1 MEQELLQKVKKQSL
15 QEAYPEIA
23 AEWHPTKNGTVT
35 PDDVTPGSPK
45 KMWWICQK
53 GHEWQA
59 RIADRV
65 RGNRCPYCSGK
76 KVLPETS
83 LAAINPGLAAQWNP
97 TKNGELTPEQVAPF
111 SYRKVWW
118 LCPNGHEWEAQIR
131 NRSNGNGCPYCAGQ
145 WVIPDENDLET
156 LYSNVAA
163 QWHPTKNLGL
173 KPNQVKAKSMKMVW
187 WICEK
192 GHEWKDSVYHRTS
205 GRGCPYCVG
214 QRVWVGDNDLAT
226 LRPDIAAQWNYTKN
240 GELTPE
246 QVTLRSSKKVWWL
259 CENGHEWQ
267 ATVYNRTLG
276 CGCPICYGR
285 GVRSAIVRSQE
296 KHD

>member
-59 RIADRV
+59 AISDRV
-65 RGNRCPYCSGK
+65 RGSGCPYCSGK

-83 LAAINPGLAAQWNP
+83 LAAINPELAAQWNP

-118 LCPNGHEWEAQIR
+118 LCPNGHEWEAQIS

-145 WVIPDENDLET
+145 WVIPGENDLET
-156 LYSNVAA
+156 LYPDVAA

-205 GRGCPYCVG
+205 GRGCPYCAG

-226 LRPDIAAQWNYTKN
+226 LRPDIAAQWNDTKN

-276 CGCPICYGR
+276 CGCPVCYGR

>member
-23 AEWHPTKNGTVT
+23 AEWHPTKNGTIT

-59 RIADRV
+59 AISDRV
-65 RGNRCPYCSGK
+65 RGSGCPYCSGK

-83 LAAINPGLAAQWNP
+83 LAAINPELAAQWNP

-118 LCPNGHEWEAQIR
+118 LCPNGHEWEAQIS

-145 WVIPDENDLET
+145 WVIPGENDLET
-156 LYSNVAA
+156 LYPDVAA

-205 GRGCPYCVG
+205 GRGCPYCAG

-226 LRPDIAAQWNYTKN
+226 LRPDIAAQWNDTKN

-276 CGCPICYGR
+276 CGCPVCYGR

>member
-23 AEWHPTKNGTVT
+23 AEWHPTKNGTIT

-59 RIADRV
+59 AISDRV
-65 RGNRCPYCSGK
+65 RGSGCPYCSGK

-83 LAAINPGLAAQWNP
+83 LAAINPELAAQWNP

-118 LCPNGHEWEAQIR
+118 LCPNGHEWEAQIS

-145 WVIPDENDLET
+145 WVIPGENDLET
-156 LYSNVAA
+156 LYPDVAA

-226 LRPDIAAQWNYTKN
+226 LRPDIAAQWNDTKN

-276 CGCPICYGR
+276 CGCPVCYGR

>member
-23 AEWHPTKNGTVT
+23 AEWHPTKNGTIT

-59 RIADRV
+59 AISDRV
-65 RGNRCPYCSGK
+65 RGSGCPYCSGK

-83 LAAINPGLAAQWNP
+83 LAAINPELAAQWNP

-118 LCPNGHEWEAQIR
+118 LCPNGHEWEAQIS

-145 WVIPDENDLET
+145 WVIPGENDLET
-156 LYSNVAA
+156 LYPDVAA

-205 GRGCPYCVG
+205 GRGCPYCAG

-226 LRPDIAAQWNYTKN
+226 LRPDIAAQWNDTKN

-276 CGCPICYGR
+276 CGCPVCYGR

-296 KHD
+296 KSD